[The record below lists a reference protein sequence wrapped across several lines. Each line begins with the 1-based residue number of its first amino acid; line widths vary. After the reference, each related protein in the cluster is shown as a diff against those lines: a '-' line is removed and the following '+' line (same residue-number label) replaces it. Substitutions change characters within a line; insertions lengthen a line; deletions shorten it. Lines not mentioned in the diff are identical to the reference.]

1 MFKWIRALRRAYEI
15 ERMEAAERW
24 LQRAAGEREALKRKH
39 QKRAAKYEA
48 LRKKY
53 SVPESG
59 RQIQVGNLVERQ
71 EPRG

>member
-1 MFKWIRALRRAYEI
+1 MFKWIRALVRAYEI

-24 LQRAAGEREALKRKH
+24 LQKAAKEREALKRKQ

-59 RQIQVGNLVERQ
+59 RVVAAGGHVEKQGR
-71 EPRG
+71 